1 VNSGDSQSAALSEF
15 AQAHGLTIDTDAE
28 LPAEGG
34 LLGKDEL
41 KLHGAATGSLPGGEP
56 GTLCHLSYTYRSND
70 ATHTSKRTAAVLR
83 VPESIGF
90 APYLAAGG
98 TGGLGLSVKSVELA
112 GGGSVR
118 ADEGIDAAWLAEL
131 LSPAFTE
138 WIHRSSDDFE
148 WELAN
153 GVLCVSRDGYLTA
166 ESDLARLCTDAAV
179 IARTVREECLEEVDS
194 GQATRSAAKAKKPKP
209 QDQLVNSILAKT
221 TFGHPPTDVASSRA
235 QFREVVVHH
244 PSTYLISVFT
254 TLAWMVGINI
264 IGGGV
269 YGLLLNL
276 PNPGRAVLIYQA
288 VLFVVVGFFVLR
300 RQINGTSQKLATEG
314 FWQQY
319 ANTRGLAF
327 EDPSS
332 FAATHAKANLPGNPV
347 RVMTGAFDGI
357 PASLMV
363 TGDGFK
369 RGDSIALV
377 SGEAGPTA
385 TAEFDVSA
393 PGASAKAL
401 DEYAATLALDLKTR
415 P

>member
-15 AQAHGLTIDTDAE
+15 AQAHGLTLAPDAE
-28 LPAEGG
+28 LPADGD
-34 LLGKDEL
+34 LLGKDAL

-70 ATHTSKRTAAVLR
+70 ATHTATRTAAVLR
-83 VPESIGF
+83 VSESIGF

-98 TGGLGLSVKSVELA
+98 TGGLGRSVKRVDLA
-112 GGGSVR
+112 GGGEVR
-118 ADEGIDAAWLAEL
+118 AAEEIDDAWLTEL

-153 GVLCVSRDGYLTA
+153 GVLCASRHGYLTG
-166 ESDLARLCTDAAV
+166 ESDLARLCTDAAL
-179 IARTVREECLEEVDS
+179 IAKTVREESLEEVDS
-194 GQATRSAAKAKKPKP
+194 GQATRSAAKPTKLKP

-221 TFGHPPTDVASSRA
+221 TFGHPPTDIASARA
-235 QFREVVVHH
+235 QFREVVVRH
-244 PSTYLISVFT
+244 PSTYLMSFFM
-254 TLAWMVGINI
+254 TLLVMLIVNV
-264 IGGGV
+264 IGGGI

-276 PNPGRAVLIYQA
+276 PNPGRAVLIYQG

-319 ANTRGLAF
+319 VKTRGLTV

-332 FAATHAKANLPGNPV
+332 FAATHAKADLPGNPV
-347 RVMTGAFDGI
+347 RVMTGAFDGV
-357 PASLMV
+357 PGSLMI
-363 TGDGFK
+363 TGDGLK

-377 SGEAGPTA
+377 AGEAGPTA

-393 PGASAKAL
+393 PGASAEAL
-401 DEYAATLALDLKTR
+401 DRYAADLVLDLKTR